1 MFIPLRAHVPTD
13 RRAWANCAILLATVV
28 LSFAG
33 FRDTDFAY
41 TMMGFEPVPTEW
53 PEELEKLEPYMVRE
67 PPKFRQTLPV
77 PVSSVTSAF
86 LHQGLGHLV
95 GNMLFLWV
103 FGNAVNYKLG
113 HLKYL
118 ALYVL
123 SALGSGAAHHVFCGG
138 PLIGASGAIY
148 GVVGAFLVFFPRND
162 VTAIW
167 FYAIF
172 WLKTFYISSVWV
184 ILYWV
189 AWDVLCII
197 WVGTEGPVA
206 YWAHVGGFAAGF
218 AIALLLAATGWVK
231 PKEDER
237 TLLQVF
243 GIRRE
248 ARNVY

>member
-13 RRAWANCAILLATVV
+13 RRPWANCGIILATVV
-28 LSFAG
+28 LSLAG
-33 FRDTDFAY
+33 ALETDFILA
-41 TMMGFEPVPTEW
+41 MSGFEPVPTQK
-53 PEELEKLEPYMVRE
+53 PEVPAELRLLVKPDPVE
-67 PPKFRQTLPV
+67 FRRTLPM
-77 PVSSVTSAF
+77 PVAAVTSAF
-86 LHQGLGHLV
+86 VHAGWLHLL

-103 FGNAVNYKLG
+103 FGNAVNYKVG

-123 SALGSGAAHHVFCGG
+123 SALASGAAHDMLRGG
-138 PLIGASGAIY
+138 PVIGASGAVY

-189 AWDVLCII
+189 AWDVLYL
-197 WVGTEGPVA
+197 WLGTKGPVA
-206 YWAHVGGFAAGF
+206 YWSHVGGFLAGF
-218 AIALLLAATGWVK
+218 ALGLLLAATGWVK
-231 PKEDER
+231 PRKDEE
-237 TLLQVF
+237 TLLQVL
-243 GIRRE
+243 GVGR
-248 ARNVY
+248 